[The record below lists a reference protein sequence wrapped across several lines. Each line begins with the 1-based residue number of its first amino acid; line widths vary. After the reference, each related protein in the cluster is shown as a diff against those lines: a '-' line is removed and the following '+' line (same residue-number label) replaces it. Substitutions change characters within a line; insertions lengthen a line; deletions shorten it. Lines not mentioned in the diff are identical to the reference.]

1 MTTVAVTAS
10 SSVLPQPTLGIAV
23 TAALLHVKTLVKMV
37 PAKAVAGKIAA
48 ATTAMPLAQHLAALV
63 LALLV
68 TSLVVAPSSLVPA
81 TSNPTPQLAKALR
94 ANAAAPVC

>member
-1 MTTVAVTAS
+1 
-10 SSVLPQPTLGIAV
+10 
-23 TAALLHVKTLVKMV
+23 
-37 PAKAVAGKIAA
+37 
-48 ATTAMPLAQHLAALV
+48 MPLAQHLAALV

-68 TSLVVAPSSLVPA
+68 SSLVVAPSNLVPA